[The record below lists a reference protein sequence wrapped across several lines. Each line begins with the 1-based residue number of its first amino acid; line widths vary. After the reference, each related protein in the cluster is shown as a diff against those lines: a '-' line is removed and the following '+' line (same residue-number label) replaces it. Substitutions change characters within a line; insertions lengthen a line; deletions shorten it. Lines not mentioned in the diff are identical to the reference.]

1 MDDSKLP
8 GFTKKSS
15 ETPWTPTHER
25 KKLSDRAG
33 TVTRSRGALNT
44 SRNVKQWHPNA
55 KKKFLGIPLTGPP
68 HYKKVAGGVS
78 TNVTQGKEPKSG
90 RPIKK
95 SHGGLGIGLKDKKD
109 ESEY

>member
-1 MDDSKLP
+1 MDNSKLP
-8 GFTKKSS
+8 KQTRKSD
-15 ETPWTPTHER
+15 ETPWTPDHER

-44 SRNVKQWHPNA
+44 GSKVRQWHPNA

-68 HYKKVAGGVS
+68 YYKKVAGGVS
-78 TNVTQGKEPKSG
+78 TNIAEGKEPNSG
-90 RPIKK
+90 RPIKR
-95 SHGGLGIGLKDKKD
+95 SGLKVGLKDKKD